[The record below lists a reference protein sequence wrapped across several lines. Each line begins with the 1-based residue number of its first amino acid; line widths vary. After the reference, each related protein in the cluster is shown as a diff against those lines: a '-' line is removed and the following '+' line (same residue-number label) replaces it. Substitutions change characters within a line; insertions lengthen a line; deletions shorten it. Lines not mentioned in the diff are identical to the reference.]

1 MTKTHSITASLA
13 ALGVALA
20 LAGCAA
26 PAPAPTTQTPA
37 PEPTQVAP
45 STGDFVPDDD
55 WFLAVRDAKNE
66 IAFSAAE
73 WADKDCT
80 VSGVIDRSNDCFST
94 LNSGAIRLTNA
105 DAALA
110 GVYNIAPGSE
120 ELVADLVDAQAAVA
134 AGVPFAAGWTAA
146 GCDWQVEPECEAD
159 ADGIIASLLA
169 ANDAFG
175 QWEYAG

>member
-1 MTKTHSITASLA
+1 MTKTPTLATALT
-13 ALGVALA
+13 ALGVALV

-26 PAPAPTTQTPA
+26 PAAAPPAEIPSD
-37 PEPTQVAP
+37 EPTQATP

-66 IAFSAAE
+66 IEFYATE
-73 WADKDCT
+73 WADNDCT

-120 ELVADLVDAQAAVA
+120 DLVADLVDAQAAVA

-159 ADGIIASLLA
+159 ADGIIGALLA
-169 ANDAFG
+169 ANDAFA
-175 QWEYAG
+175 QWEYAE